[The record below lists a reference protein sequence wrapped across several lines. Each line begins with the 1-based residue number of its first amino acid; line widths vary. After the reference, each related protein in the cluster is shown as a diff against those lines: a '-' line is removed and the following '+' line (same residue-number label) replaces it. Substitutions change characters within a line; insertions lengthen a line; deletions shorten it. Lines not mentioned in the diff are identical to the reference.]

1 MAIAE
6 VTVVNNAVTV
16 TVEGAALLAPL
27 VASATASAATATT
40 KASEAAASAA
50 SAADAVEQSTDVI
63 NPTTVTRRYGPLA
76 LGTNIAD
83 FVENY
88 SWLLWQAT
96 ERTTITE
103 IGLTVAAV
111 GSGAASF
118 FVATGDPESG
128 SMTFVSATALPTIV
142 STGAQVWTTPTLPE
156 IQPGQWVGLTFPSGG
171 PTVRRRYGR
180 TYQRSPA
187 FTTGTVAFSVAPGLD
202 AYFLTSEPSYAV
214 EIEALSPEVQAA
226 LSVAPASAETQTLWT
241 GYQGGLTVAT
251 TGYSAGSVI
260 YIDAAKYA
268 ASITGLKFRVNAVG
282 NGLANVMVMRG
293 DVVTGRPTVVYEE
306 ALPTISAIGEASFT
320 APTDFA
326 PYFLRRG
333 DLVCVVSQ
341 VGGPTLGT
349 IETSTADTFYSVFG
363 NPLYQGNKAAFT
375 TTANRIAAA
384 RFSQSVQNLN
394 LPVPTTPLMWDMF
407 LLAGQ
412 SNMVGKASAGQTPIK
427 AGIAKQY
434 YSSALTDLT
443 GDPVGAADTGSMCPA
458 FAAEYYRR
466 TGRGVIFVPA
476 AVLGSG
482 LQSVTGGGVSNTWSA
497 AAGTGG
503 AAYRVAA
510 ITALNAAKT
519 AATAAGLAWQ
529 FAGVLWC
536 QGEADGDAIGTS
548 VSGASKAGYI
558 SEFGTLIAYFETQ
571 TGSATGQMP
580 MLIIRTGTRSPN
592 SGAYVAAYQ
601 DIRDAQDTCV
611 RTYPG
616 AYMAFTGA
624 INFLGRNMMQDTYHW
639 NQTVQNEVGVST
651 AMVAASV
658 CVGRA

>member
-1 MAIAE
+1 MADTI
-6 VTVVNNAVTV
+6 VRIVDGRTVVSIAGT
-16 TVEGAALLAPL
+16 ELLAPL

-50 SAADAVEQSTDVI
+50 SAASAVVQAADVI

-76 LGTNIAD
+76 LGTNVAD
-83 FVENY
+83 FPANY

-111 GSGAASF
+111 GSGAVSV
-118 FVATGDPESG
+118 FVASGDPESG
-128 SMTFVSATALPTIV
+128 NMTFVSATALSTISAIGV
-142 STGAQVWTTPTLPE
+142 KVWTSLSLPE

-171 PTVRRRYGR
+171 PTVRRKSGR
-180 TYQRSPA
+180 TYQRASA
-187 FTTGTVAFSVAPGLD
+187 FTSGSAAFSVAPGLD

-214 EIEALSPEVQAA
+214 EMEALSPAIQAA
-226 LSVAPASAETQTLWT
+226 LSVAPASAESQMLWT

-251 TGYSAGSVI
+251 TGYAADSLVF
-260 YIDAAKYA
+260 IDAAKYA
-268 ASITGLKFRVNAVG
+268 GNITGLKFRVNAVG
-282 NGLANVMVMRG
+282 NGLTNVMVLRG
-293 DVVTGRPTVVYEE
+293 DVVTGRPTVVFEQQ
-306 ALPTISAIGEASFT
+306 LPTIGAIGEASFT
-320 APTDFA
+320 APTNFTSF
-326 PYFLRRG
+326 FLRRG
-333 DLVCVVSQ
+333 DLVCIVSQ
-341 VGGPTLGT
+341 IGGPTLGS
-349 IETSTADTFYSVFG
+349 IETTTAETFYSVL
-363 NPLYQGNKAAFT
+363 NNSPYQGNKVAFT
-375 TTANRIAAA
+375 TTANRIAAG

-394 LPVPTTPLMWDMF
+394 LPAPVAPLMWDIF

-412 SNMVGKASAGQTPIK
+412 SNMVGKAFAGQTPIK

-443 GDPVGAADTGSMCPA
+443 GDPIGAADAGSMCPA

-466 TGRGVIFVPA
+466 TGRGVIFVPT

-482 LQSVTGGGVSNTWSA
+482 LQSVSGGGVSNTWSA

-510 ITALNAAKT
+510 ITALNAAKA
-519 AATAAGLAWQ
+519 AATAASLAWQ

-558 SEFGTLIAYFETQ
+558 SEFGTLIAYFEAQ
-571 TGSATGQMP
+571 TGNASGKMP

-616 AYMAFTGA
+616 VYMAFTGA
-624 INFLGRNMMQDTYHW
+624 VNFLGRNMMQDTYHW
-639 NQTVQNEVGVST
+639 NQTAQSEVGVST